1 MKEKEIE
8 LFEKLNGQLEG
19 LYEEM
24 STLSK
29 KSPTDGVNKFK
40 LKFINQVLFEIN
52 AFLEEGYKPFA
63 EFTKFEEDDIPT
75 NSDIVLILSQ
85 YLNCMEKLRA
95 DNIDKDEYGSG
106 WHWIVNNKSSDIT
119 TAPPKKIK
127 EK

>member
-1 MKEKEIE
+1 MKANEIQ

-19 LYEEM
+19 LYDEM
-24 STLSK
+24 SFLSK

-40 LKFINQVLFEIN
+40 LKFINQVLLDIN
-52 AFLEEGYKPFA
+52 AFLKEEYKPFS

-85 YLNCMEKLRA
+85 YLNCMEKIRA
-95 DNIDKDEYGSG
+95 DNIDKDTYANR
-106 WHWIVNNKSSDIT
+106 WYWLVNNKISDIA